1 MPAVVWIHGGGWM
14 QGSYNDTQSR
24 HLALAARGYVVA
36 SIEHRFSGEA
46 VFPAAIED
54 CKLAVRFLRAH
65 AKDYNIDADHIGAI
79 GASSGAHL
87 AELLGTSGSIKELE
101 GKGGW
106 PEQSSKV
113 QAVVAYAGMTE
124 LMRFGSGSGRD
135 MTTKFLGGPVTDK
148 KALAELAS
156 PLTHVSKDSPPFL
169 IIHGE
174 KDTTVPII
182 NAQLLTDALKKAGV
196 EVEMVVVKGG
206 GHNIVPP
213 VHDAKVNEFLD
224 KHLKK

>member
-1 MPAVVWIHGGGWM
+1 VVWIHGGGWM

-65 AKDYNIDADHIGAI
+65 AKEYNIDADSIGAI

-106 PEQSSKV
+106 PKESSKV

-124 LMRFGSGSGRD
+124 LIRFGSGSGKD
-135 MTTKFLGGPVTDK
+135 MTTKFLGGPVADK

-156 PLTHVSKDSPPFL
+156 PLTHVNKDSPPFL

-174 KDTTVPII
+174 KDNTVPII
-182 NAQLLTDALKKAGV
+182 HAQLLTDALKKAGV
-196 EVEMVVVKGG
+196 EVELVVVKGG